1 LTKVGEQKLPAQFAE
16 LEGFLGW
23 SLATERERTAK
34 RQTSSMRE
42 IKAFYDAIVPRLDEL
57 LDYLNDFPQEDV
69 SSDVQRLFLLSMSLA
84 EIAPAVENFGQ
95 PSVID
100 GYDYSRFVPIHD

>member
-1 LTKVGEQKLPAQFAE
+1 MAEQQLPKHFAE
-16 LEGFLGW
+16 LEPFLGW

-34 RQTSSMRE
+34 RQTRSMPE
-42 IKAFYDAIVPRLDEL
+42 IKAFYDAMLPRLGEIL
-57 LDYLNDFPQEDV
+57 NYLNGFSQEQIPDEV
-69 SSDVQRLFLLSMSLA
+69 RRLFFLSLSLA

-100 GYDYSRFVPIHD
+100 GYDYSRFIPVHD

>member
-1 LTKVGEQKLPAQFAE
+1 MAEQQLPAHFAE
-16 LEGFLGW
+16 LEPFLGW

-34 RQTSSMRE
+34 RQTSSMAE
-42 IKAFYDAIVPRLDEL
+42 IKAYYDAMLSRLDEIL
-57 LDYLNDFPQEDV
+57 EYLTDFPREDV
-69 SSDVQRLFLLSMSLA
+69 PSDVQRLFFLSMSLA